1 MGRNRRFTSV
11 ALVVVLLAL
20 INLPA
25 LQATY
30 LGWQLDRQGIS
41 TTAEVV
47 AADEVTPGR
56 FWLTIVVPA
65 SLDPERFATPA
76 QVSESAY
83 DEAIRSRQIPATVL
97 ADRPSF
103 RRVEG
108 QIVGRTGLWITL
120 GADAALA
127 LLIGW
132 LWRSGRRRP
141 RLREPLRLEAIVD
154 PITTDDRDPI
164 VRESA
169 DVVDVIGRVDRA
181 DDQELLLTAGEETV
195 IVIVAGRDC
204 AARAGDWVEV
214 SGRVLAP

>member
-30 LGWQLDRQGIS
+30 LGWKLDREGIP

-47 AADEVTPGR
+47 GADEVTPGR
-56 FWLTIVVPA
+56 FWLTIVVPP
-65 SLDPERFATPA
+65 SLDPDRFATPA
-76 QVSESAY
+76 RVSESAY
-83 DEAIRSRQIPATVL
+83 NEAIRTRQIRATVL
-97 ADRPSF
+97 EDRPSF

-132 LWRSGRRRP
+132 LWRSGRRP
-141 RLREPLRLEAIVD
+141 RLLEPLRLEAIVD
-154 PITTDDRDPI
+154 PVTTDDREPV
-164 VRESA
+164 VRETA
-169 DVVDVIGRVDRA
+169 DVVDVVGRVDRA
-181 DDQELLLTAGEETV
+181 DDQELLLTAGEKTV
-195 IVIVAGRDC
+195 IVIVAGRGVD
-204 AARAGDWVEV
+204 ARAGDWVEV
-214 SGRVLAP
+214 TGRVLAP

>member
-30 LGWQLDRQGIS
+30 LGWKLDREGIP

-47 AADEVTPGR
+47 GADEVTPGR
-56 FWLTIVVPA
+56 FWLTIVVPP
-65 SLDPERFATPA
+65 SLDPDRFATPA
-76 QVSESAY
+76 RVSESAY
-83 DEAIRSRQIPATVL
+83 NEAIRTRQIRATVL
-97 ADRPSF
+97 EDRPSF

-120 GADAALA
+120 SADAALA

-132 LWRSGRRRP
+132 LWRSGRRP
-141 RLREPLRLEAIVD
+141 RLLEPLRLEAIVD
-154 PITTDDRDPI
+154 PVTTDDREPV
-164 VRESA
+164 VRETA
-169 DVVDVIGRVDRA
+169 DVVDVVGRVDRA
-181 DDQELLLTAGEETV
+181 DDQELLLTAGEKTV
-195 IVIVAGRDC
+195 IVIVAGRGVD
-204 AARAGDWVEV
+204 ARAGDWVEV
-214 SGRVLAP
+214 TGRVLAP

>member
-30 LGWQLDRQGIS
+30 LGWKLDRQGIP

-47 AADEVTPGR
+47 GADEVTPGR
-56 FWLTIVVPA
+56 FWLTIVVPP
-65 SLDPERFATPA
+65 SLDPDRFATPA
-76 QVSESAY
+76 RVSESAY
-83 DEAIRSRQIPATVL
+83 EEAIRTRQIGATVL
-97 ADRPSF
+97 EDRPSF

-132 LWRSGRRRP
+132 LWRSGRRP
-141 RLREPLRLEAIVD
+141 HLREPLRLEAIVD
-154 PITTDDRDPI
+154 PVTTHDREPL
-164 VRESA
+164 VRENA
-169 DVVDVIGRVDRA
+169 DVVDVVGRVDRA
-181 DDQELLLTAGEETV
+181 DDQELLLTAGEESV
-195 IVIVAGRDC
+195 IVIVAGRDGD
-204 AARAGDWVEV
+204 ARVGDWVEV
-214 SGRVLAP
+214 TGRVLAP